1 MIEPQKAA
9 SAAFLE
15 FMKTRHSVQHY
26 DNRPVSQTIIE
37 NAIATA
43 GRAPSGANQQ
53 PWHFVAIKDAEMKTH
68 MRKAAEAEE
77 ESFYAG
83 GGGDEWIAALEP
95 LGTTAHKPHLTDAP
109 WLIIVFAQR
118 YGLRADNSRYKYYY
132 VPKNVGIPNGMLIT
146 ALHRAGLPCLVHT
159 PNPMRFLNKLCERPA
174 HEKPVMILPI
184 GYPSSDAVFP
194 QASMSKKPLSEI
206 MTCF

>member
-1 MIEPQKAA
+1 MIKPQKAA

-15 FMKTRHSVQHY
+15 FMKTRHSVRHY

-53 PWHFVAIKDAEMKTH
+53 PWHFVAIKDAEMKAH
-68 MRKAAEAEE
+68 IRKAAEAEE
-77 ESFYAG
+77 EAFYAG

-109 WLIIVFAQR
+109 WLTIVFAQR
-118 YGLRADNSRYKYYY
+118 YGLRADNSRYKHYYA
-132 VPKNVGIPNGMLIT
+132 PKKCWYPGRDADNCP
-146 ALHRAGLPCLVHT
+146 ASS
-159 PNPMRFLNKLCERPA
+159 RP
-174 HEKPVMILPI
+174 ILSSA
-184 GYPSSDAVFP
+184 YP
-194 QASMSKKPLSEI
+194 
-206 MTCF
+206 

>member
-1 MIEPQKAA
+1 MIKPQKAA

-15 FMKTRHSVQHY
+15 FMKTRHSVRHY

-53 PWHFVAIKDAEMKTH
+53 PWHFVAIKDAEMKAH
-68 MRKAAEAEE
+68 IRKAAEAEE
-77 ESFYAG
+77 EAFYAG

-109 WLIIVFAQR
+109 WL
-118 YGLRADNSRYKYYY
+118 
-132 VPKNVGIPNGMLIT
+132 
-146 ALHRAGLPCLVHT
+146 LHRVCPTLW
-159 PNPMRFLNKLCERPA
+159 PA
-174 HEKPVMILPI
+174 RR
-184 GYPSSDAVFP
+184 
-194 QASMSKKPLSEI
+194 
-206 MTCF
+206 